1 LENLDRMELDGVGSP
16 EEIAAKIHELV
27 PDMPIPVPINQIA
40 QKLDIIQIKPLKTEG
55 FEGGLLTQPERTNG
69 IIFVNE
75 NSYDRRKRFTIGH
88 ELGHFL
94 LEHHSPENGEGFLCS
109 SDNMNRIKAT
119 EGDFPAKMEVEAN
132 RFAVELLL
140 PKTHFKKDLRRMR
153 HLEIE
158 HIPQLSIKYNVS
170 KDAVAR
176 RYVQLQDEP
185 CAIVISQNK
194 KFLRAYR
201 HPEFPFVEFNM
212 DAELPW
218 QSCATSFA
226 GAPGTTSE
234 WNEVDAGVW
243 TDVEKHSFS
252 VIAEQTLVQNNGF
265 RMTLLT
271 FDDEELED
279 DDEY

>member
-1 LENLDRMELDGVGSP
+1 LENLERMELADIGTP
-16 EEIAAKIHELV
+16 EAIAEKIHELA
-27 PDMPIPVPINQIA
+27 PDMPIPVPVEEIA
-40 QKLDIIQIKPLKTEG
+40 YRLDIIEIQPLKTKS
-55 FEGGLLTQPERTNG
+55 FEGGLITQPERTDG
-69 IIFVNE
+69 IILINE

-94 LEHHSPENGEGFLCS
+94 IESHSPENGEGFRCS
-109 SDNMNRIKAT
+109 SDSMSRIRAT

-132 RFAVELLL
+132 RFSAELLL
-140 PKTHFKKDLRRMR
+140 PKTHFQKDLRRMR
-153 HLEIE
+153 HIEIE
-158 HIPQLSIKYNVS
+158 HIPQLSTKYNMS

-176 RYVQLQDEP
+176 RYTQLQDEP
-185 CAIVISQNK
+185 CAIVISRNK

-201 HPEFPFVEFNM
+201 HPDFPFIEFNK

-218 QSCATSFA
+218 QSCAASFSGDA
-226 GAPGTTSE
+226 GNISD

-243 TDVEKHSFS
+243 TDVDKHSFS
-252 VIAEQTLVQNNGF
+252 VIAEQTLVQSNGF
-265 RMTLLT
+265 RMTILT

>member
-1 LENLDRMELDGVGSP
+1 MELADIGSP
-16 EEIAAKIHELV
+16 EAIALKIHELA
-27 PDMPIPVPINQIA
+27 PNMPIPVPVEEIA
-40 QKLDIIQIKPLKTEG
+40 YKLDITAIQPLKTKN
-55 FEGGLLTQPERTNG
+55 FEGGLITQPERTDG
-69 IIFVNE
+69 VILINE

-94 LEHHSPENGEGFLCS
+94 IETHSPENGEGFLCS
-109 SDNMNRIKAT
+109 SDNMSRTKAK
-119 EGDFPAKMEVEAN
+119 ENDFPAKMEVEAN
-132 RFAVELLL
+132 RFAAELLL
-140 PKTHFKKDLRRMR
+140 PKLHFQKDLRRMR

-158 HIPQLSIKYNVS
+158 HIPKLSTKYNMS

-176 RYVQLQDEP
+176 RYTQLQDEP
-185 CAIVISQNK
+185 CAIVISQHK

-201 HPEFPFVEFNM
+201 HPEFPFVEFAK

-218 QSCATSFA
+218 QSCAASFSGIA
-226 GAPGTTSE
+226 GNISD

-252 VIAEQTLVQNNGF
+252 VIAEQTMVQRNGF

-271 FDDEELED
+271 FDDDEFEE
-279 DDEY
+279 DEEY